1 MHRPDMKWHSLRR
14 FTRVGRRRARIDAV
28 VSAYANWRRECAAVR
43 LAYRRWA
50 RGAGSDS
57 CSAFAAYRLALD
69 REERAAAVYARL
81 LRRVRC
87 WPEFE
92 EARQLVELPALFGV
106 M

>member
-1 MHRPDMKWHSLRR
+1 
-14 FTRVGRRRARIDAV
+14 
-28 VSAYANWRRECAAVR
+28 
-43 LAYRRWA
+43 
-50 RGAGSDS
+50 
-57 CSAFAAYRLALD
+57 LALD